1 MYKSFLSWRYL
12 VARRTNLIG
21 IAGITVG
28 VGALILILSIMTGF
42 LEETKNTL
50 RGSLADIV
58 IEPSGAFDRF
68 DQVEPQEPGP
78 FLDIV
83 RANPYVADATAHLTW
98 GGILARQ
105 GAAARGSSRGMS
117 GTLGNG
123 MPIVQLIGVDV
134 EDELSSTDFEASL
147 LREPPESDPY
157 ARRIAVEDSKHPF
170 RAPSDAATE
179 DFHRPWVVVG
189 ERVAFE
195 NQLHRGSLINIA
207 TISFDAKGNGAQSNR
222 EYRVAATFRSG
233 ENDADST
240 RVYMDRDALMDLLG
254 DRLNFSQI
262 VVRLK
267 DYERDKLA
275 ARESIGQE
283 LVAAG
288 LLHRGSLDWE
298 VLTWEDLRKNFLAA
312 VENERLLMAIMLG
325 LVLIVAGFTV
335 FAILSMMVTEKRRDI
350 GTLTALGATP
360 NGIMILFL
368 MIGFWDALLG
378 ATIGATIGTLGALNI
393 DAIERKLSETIGFQI
408 FDRNVYMFDHIPAVV
423 DPSAVALFVFGAFVC
438 AIFFASVPAWRAA
451 RMHPIDALRYE

>member
-42 LEETKNTL
+42 LEETKHTL

-58 IEPSGAFDRF
+58 IEPSAFDRF
-68 DQVEPQEPGP
+68 GNDEPPKPAPYLEV
-78 FLDIV
+78 V
-83 RANPYVADATAHLTW
+83 RNNEYVASATAHLTW
-98 GGILARQ
+98 GGILARE
-105 GAAARGSSRGMS
+105 GTASVASSAGMS

-123 MPIVQLIGVDV
+123 MPIVQLIGIDV
-134 EDELSSTDFEASL
+134 QEELAATDLRASL
-147 LREPPESDPY
+147 LREPSDSDKT
-157 ARRIAVEDSKHPF
+157 ANRIAVEDPDHPF
-170 RAPSDAATE
+170 RPPSDVAQD
-179 DFHRPWVVVG
+179 DFLRPWVVVG
-189 ERVAFE
+189 ERVAYE
-195 NQLHRGSLINIA
+195 NRLHRGSIINVA
-207 TISFDAKGNGAQSNR
+207 TISFDSRGNGAQSNR

-240 RVYMDRDALMDLLG
+240 RVYMERDALMDLLG
-254 DRLNFSQI
+254 DRLEFSQI

-267 DYERDKLA
+267 DYDRDKDA
-275 ARESIGQE
+275 ARKSLGED

-288 LLHRGSLDWE
+288 LLGQAGLIWE
-298 VLTWEDLRKNFLAA
+298 VRTWEDLRKNFLAA
-312 VENERLLMAIMLG
+312 VKNERFLMAIMLG
-325 LVLIVAGFTV
+325 LVLVVAGFTV
-335 FAILSMMVTEKRRDI
+335 FAILSMMVTEKRRDV

-378 ATIGATIGTLGALNI
+378 ATIGATIGTLGAINI
-393 DAIERKLSETIGFQI
+393 DAIERGLSQMIGFQI

-423 DPSAVALFVFGAFVC
+423 DPLAVAMFVLGAFVC
-438 AIFFASVPAWRAA
+438 AILFAAIPAWRAA

>member
-58 IEPSGAFDRF
+58 IEPSAFDRIGS
-68 DQVEPQEPGP
+68 DEPPQPGP
-78 FLDIV
+78 FLEVV
-83 RANPYVADATAHLTW
+83 RANPYVAGATAHLTW
-98 GGILARQ
+98 GGILARD
-105 GAAARGSSRGMS
+105 GYGSAASSAGMS

-123 MPIVQLIGVDV
+123 MPIVQLIGIDV
-134 EDELSSTDFEASL
+134 AEELASTDFEASL
-147 LREPPESDPY
+147 LREPPESDPA
-157 ARRIAVEDSKHPF
+157 ARRIPVEDPQHPF
-170 RAPSDAATE
+170 RRPSDAPE
-179 DFHRPWVVVG
+179 DDFLRPWVVVG
-189 ERVAFE
+189 ERVAFQ
-195 NQLHRGSLINIA
+195 NQLHRGSIINVA
-207 TISFDAKGNGAQSNR
+207 TISFDSRGNGAQSNR

-233 ENDADST
+233 ENEADST

-267 DYERDKLA
+267 DYDRDKDA
-275 ARESIGQE
+275 AQASLGQD

-288 LLHRGSLDWE
+288 LLSERGLKWE
-298 VLTWEDLRKNFLAA
+298 VRTWEDLRKNFLAA
-312 VENERLLMAIMLG
+312 VKNERLLMAIMLG
-325 LVLIVAGFTV
+325 LVLMVAGFTV

-360 NGIMILFL
+360 NGIMVLFL

-378 ATIGATIGTLGALNI
+378 ASIGATLGTLGALNI

-423 DPSAVALFVFGAFVC
+423 DPLAVVLFVLGAFAC
-438 AIFFASVPAWRAA
+438 ALLFAAIPAWRAA
-451 RMHPIDALRYE
+451 RLHPIDALRYE